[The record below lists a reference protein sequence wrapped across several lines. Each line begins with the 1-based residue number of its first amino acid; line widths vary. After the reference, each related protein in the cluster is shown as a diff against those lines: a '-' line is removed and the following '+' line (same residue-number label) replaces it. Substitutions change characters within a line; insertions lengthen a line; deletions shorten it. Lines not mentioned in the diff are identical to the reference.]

1 MDLLGGYDSDSDSDQ
16 SNDEKLHV
24 AVKTSSTTTSIP
36 VRSAQDT
43 KHHPPTKSVSNK
55 PKSKADRKKRVMGK
69 KLLKLSSVLPEH
81 ILNQLQQ
88 GGGGSSKE
96 KYNAGNDSDDSSD
109 DDSENDDIKKPASRR
124 KTATPSAAS
133 SKDYSRDEGLM
144 GLLSDLSKSSSSAS
158 SRKPSS
164 SQILGSDKNFSPFVK
179 EEEDPPATQQSPP
192 RSTERPKAPTT
203 TTTKSEPLG
212 AAFLTTTVETTIRKR
227 KGPATVRNIHEDT
240 TISPPD
246 GTRATTSVHAPK
258 QESSVPRP
266 TISNVVPKPRITP
279 SVRTAAPPIRA
290 PSAPYRPNNV
300 YPSSA
305 VAYGQMRPRS
315 LQQQQPTKKKK
326 PLSRK
331 KQMEQMLRAGKLDE
345 IEGDRQLEG
354 GAHEYNLDGDAAAA
368 AASMMASSAAGV
380 RVVPTSSYDPSLG
393 GTSMSTKVTSRQKN
407 TNQLNSLLANAASLE
422 TKRIQNPQLMG
433 QKGKRGL
440 HNAAMKRKYGW

>member
-16 SNDEKLHV
+16 SNDEKLPV
-24 AVKTSSTTTSIP
+24 AVTASTTSSIP

-96 KYNAGNDSDDSSD
+96 KHNAGNDSDDSSD
-109 DDSENDDIKKPASRR
+109 DDSEDGDIKKPASRR
-124 KTATPSAAS
+124 KTTTPSTTS

-164 SQILGSDKNFSPFVK
+164 SQILGSDKNFSPSVK
-179 EEEDPPATQQSPP
+179 EENNSPATQQSPT
-192 RSTERPKAPTT
+192 RSAERPKAAT

-240 TISPPD
+240 TISPPN
-246 GTRATTSVHAPK
+246 GTRATTSVHASKPK
-258 QESSVPRP
+258 TKNSV
-266 TISNVVPKPRITP
+266 S
-279 SVRTAAPPIRA
+279 
-290 PSAPYRPNNV
+290 
-300 YPSSA
+300 
-305 VAYGQMRPRS
+305 
-315 LQQQQPTKKKK
+315 
-326 PLSRK
+326 
-331 KQMEQMLRAGKLDE
+331 
-345 IEGDRQLEG
+345 
-354 GAHEYNLDGDAAAA
+354 
-368 AASMMASSAAGV
+368 
-380 RVVPTSSYDPSLG
+380 
-393 GTSMSTKVTSRQKN
+393 
-407 TNQLNSLLANAASLE
+407 
-422 TKRIQNPQLMG
+422 
-433 QKGKRGL
+433 
-440 HNAAMKRKYGW
+440 